1 MIKGVDSK
9 KWIRISKIA
18 VLLEVCCGL
27 SAEVAGACISTG
39 ILNLVFKKK
48 NCVLKNN
55 HLALTISSEG
65 RTYNEKS
72 TEDGDMRVAVCLEV
86 LRLPVSLTGRSRAR
100 TEGIVT
106 MRNLSLQPFT
116 KPSMP
121 GLTFPA
127 PINDDVEGW
136 QLNKFWMEV
145 KSSKCWPQEYG
156 PGVAGWNRRRAY
168 LGALWLFATGDEPI
182 LGYGSPCPINDDVE
196 GWQQEYGPGVHGW
209 KRRRAYLEA
218 LWLFAVGDEPILGYG
233 SPFWTKA
240 GLSYAMAILDM
251 IERWTN
257 ERNDD
262 GACIIGTRLAACF
275 WIHTKAVEIVI
286 KAFFW
291 GEKEK

>member
-1 MIKGVDSK
+1 MIRGVDSK

-39 ILNLVFKKK
+39 ILNLVLKKK
-48 NCVLKNN
+48 KKLCIENN
-55 HLALTISSEG
+55 DLALTISSED
-65 RTYNEKS
+65 RKYNEKS

-86 LRLPVSLTGRSRAR
+86 LRLPVFYPGRSRAR

-106 MRNLSLQPFT
+106 MRNLSLQPIT

-121 GLTFPA
+121 GLAFPA

-136 QLNKFWMEV
+136 
-145 KSSKCWPQEYG
+145 PQEYG
-156 PGVAGWNRRRAY
+156 PGVDGWNRRRA
-168 LGALWLFATGDEPI
+168 
-182 LGYGSPCPINDDVE
+182 N
-196 GWQQEYGPGVHGW
+196 
-209 KRRRAYLEA
+209 LEA
-218 LWLFAVGDEPILGYG
+218 LWLFATGDEPILGYG

-240 GLSYAMAILDM
+240 GLSNAMAILDM

-262 GACIIGTRLAACF
+262 SACIIGTRLAACF
-275 WIHTKAVEIVI
+275 WIHTKAVEIEI
-286 KAFFW
+286 KAVVL
-291 GEKEK
+291 GREGKESCSTTRAGTVIGSWPTMYGYLKKKKTGAPRKAKILQLLVYDIEVPGVWQWS